1 MKQLIVASNNKNKVA
16 EFSRILSK
24 YGYEVISQSQ
34 AGINIEVEENG
45 TTFID
50 NAKIKAQ
57 AIYDLK
63 KVAVVADDSGLS
75 VDALDGAPGIY
86 SARYG
91 GEGLSDEDR
100 YIKLLKDMENVG
112 SGKRQAHFTCA
123 IHLILDDGKSHDFIG
138 TCEGEIGLKPIG
150 ENGFGYDPVFMVDEN
165 KSMAM
170 IDANQKD
177 EISHRGKALRMMM
190 EVLG

>member
-16 EFSRILSK
+16 EFSRILSQ

-34 AGINIEVEENG
+34 AGINLEVEENG
-45 TTFID
+45 TTFIE

-63 KVAVVADDSGLS
+63 KVAVIADDSGLS
-75 VDALDGAPGIY
+75 VDTLDGAPGIY

-91 GEGLSDEDR
+91 GEGLSDKDR
-100 YIKLLKDMENVG
+100 YMKLLEDMENVE
-112 SGKRQAHFTCA
+112 SQKRQAHFTCA
-123 IHLILDDGKSHDFIG
+123 IHLILEDGKSHDFIG
-138 TCEGEIGLKPIG
+138 ICEGKIGDKPMG
-150 ENGFGYDPVFMVDEN
+150 ENGFGYDPIFMVDEN
-165 KSMAM
+165 NSMAM
-170 IDANQKD
+170 IDATQKD